1 MPNINIMDKQKIST
15 EALKENVKKYEIEA
29 IEQTN
34 VHDKLNYY
42 VKLKNERGEKVVI
55 AVGEKTYKAV
65 ANLTKEV

>member
-1 MPNINIMDKQKIST
+1 MDKQKIST